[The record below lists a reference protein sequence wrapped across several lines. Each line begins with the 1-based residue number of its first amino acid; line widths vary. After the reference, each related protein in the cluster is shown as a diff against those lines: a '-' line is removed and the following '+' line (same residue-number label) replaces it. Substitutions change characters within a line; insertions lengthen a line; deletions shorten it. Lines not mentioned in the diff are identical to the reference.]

1 MANIGSP
8 DRIVRIVLG
17 IVLLLAPFVAP
28 SAVVLAGL
36 GTWKYAMVAVGAI
49 LVVTG
54 LLRFCP
60 LYRIM
65 GIRSF

>member
-28 SAVVLAGL
+28 SAMA
-36 GTWKYAMVAVGAI
+36 TMS
-49 LVVTG
+49 G
-54 LLRFCP
+54 LLPDCEMAMAAAP
-60 LYRIM
+60 P
-65 GIRSF
+65 SFSCAP

>member
-28 SAVVLAGL
+28 SAAVLAGL
-36 GTWKYAMVAVGAI
+36 GAWKYAMVAVGAI

-60 LYRIM
+60 LYRIL
-65 GIRSF
+65 GIRSC